1 MEADQTGS
9 YVHKEFQS
17 VYDPK
22 VGLIKTLL
30 KIYWKDLGLGR
41 FSKTSNWV
49 SENLVFGNL
58 FQAIFFRSIEAV
70 VPFIP
75 PILLEYIMNY
85 IKDES
90 KTKTYGLTVALGFLL
105 TDCLQQ
111 IMVMFRIW
119 AVQSCGVR
127 SYGALTLAIYK
138 KALRLSAKSKQGKSA
153 GEIVNHVSTDVEA
166 IWGKGLRAFVH
177 VIFIV
182 PVVFVFGI
190 YFLHKELG
198 MAAVI
203 GVGRDQR
210 TTTWKHVH
218 FSSLIP
224 ERFSWYLSYPTCHR
238 SR

>member
-1 MEADQTGS
+1 MEADHKGS
-9 YVHKEFQS
+9 FVHKEFQA

-22 VGLIKTLL
+22 VGLIKTLM
-30 KIYWKDLGLGR
+30 KIYWKDLGLGG
-41 FSKTSNWV
+41 FQILQYHAV
-49 SENLVFGNL
+49 SGVIIWNPL
-58 FQAIFFRSIEAV
+58 QAIFFRSIEAI

-111 IMVMFRIW
+111 VMVMFRIW

-138 KALRLSAKSKQGKSA
+138 KSLRLSAKSKQGKSA

-203 GVGRDQR
+203 GVGRDKR
-210 TTTWKHVH
+210 T
-218 FSSLIP
+218 S
-224 ERFSWYLSYPTCHR
+224 
-238 SR
+238 

>member
-1 MEADQTGS
+1 
-9 YVHKEFQS
+9 
-17 VYDPK
+17 
-22 VGLIKTLL
+22 
-30 KIYWKDLGLGR
+30 
-41 FSKTSNWV
+41 
-49 SENLVFGNL
+49 
-58 FQAIFFRSIEAV
+58 
-70 VPFIP
+70 
-75 PILLEYIMNY
+75 MNY

-210 TTTWKHVH
+210 TIMWKHVH

-224 ERFSWYLSYPTCHR
+224 ENRFSGYLSYPACHR

>member
-1 MEADQTGS
+1 MN
-9 YVHKEFQS
+9 
-17 VYDPK
+17 P
-22 VGLIKTLL
+22 
-30 KIYWKDLGLGR
+30 
-41 FSKTSNWV
+41 
-49 SENLVFGNL
+49 

-111 IMVMFRIW
+111 VMVMFRIW

-138 KALRLSAKSKQGKSA
+138 KSLRLSAKSKQGKSA

-210 TTTWKHVH
+210 TSTWKHVR
-218 FSSLIP
+218 FSSMIP
-224 ERFSWYLSYPTCHR
+224 GNRFRGYLSNSTCHS